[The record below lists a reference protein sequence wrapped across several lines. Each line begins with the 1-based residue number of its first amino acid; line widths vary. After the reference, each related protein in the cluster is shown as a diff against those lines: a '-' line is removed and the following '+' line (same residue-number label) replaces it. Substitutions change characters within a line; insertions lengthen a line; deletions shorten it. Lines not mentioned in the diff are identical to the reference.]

1 MTHGVVSMLKVR
13 EFASTLVNCVV
24 PTGYG
29 NYYAIKRANDLKF
42 FDLEDLKHMMKI
54 NRVYIFGS
62 HSVKDRK
69 YTPSQKTAKNCSLI
83 YFFLTWYP
91 FPGWGVILSKL
102 IIEKFF

>member
-29 NYYAIKRANDLKF
+29 NYYAIKRANDLKL

-54 NRVYIFGS
+54 NRVYIFGF

-83 YFFLTWYP
+83 YLLFFDLVP
-91 FPGWGVILSKL
+91 FPEVGGNFK
-102 IIEKFF
+102 